1 MYVAVSVLRCLLFC
15 MYTMTVFTG
24 MSLFLCLGVCFLYVY
39 NDCFYGYVV
48 VSVFRCLTLVCV
60 CFTLAV
66 VV

>member
-1 MYVAVSVLRCLLFC
+1 MSAFARC
-15 MYTMTVFTG
+15 
-24 MSLFLCLGVCFLYVY
+24 MSPFLCLGVCFLYVY